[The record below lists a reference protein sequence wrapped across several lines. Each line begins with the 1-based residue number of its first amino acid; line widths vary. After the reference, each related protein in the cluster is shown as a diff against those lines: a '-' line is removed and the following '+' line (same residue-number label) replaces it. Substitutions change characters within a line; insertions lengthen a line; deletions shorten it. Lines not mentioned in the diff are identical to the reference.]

1 MCYTD
6 SIMQKAKHR
15 TKTVSALA
23 HTQNC
28 NGFHKSND
36 WILADRTGEDRIA
49 NIAGSYKDDPFWDE
63 FIGHLKEFRQAEL
76 ERDLKSLE
84 NEP

>member
-1 MCYTD
+1 
-6 SIMQKAKHR
+6 MQKAKHR

-23 HTQNC
+23 HTQNG

-49 NIAGSYKDDPFWDE
+49 NIAGSYKDDPFWDSMMAAIE
-63 FIGHLKEFRQAEL
+63 NNRRELDAEYNTS
-76 ERDLKSLE
+76 E
-84 NEP
+84 